1 MDNFHSF
8 GLKVFIYIPRCFT
21 QPLNGKIS
29 FQMSTTKMI
38 KIHLILL
45 LVDVLLAQDTS
56 SSSNQPLIPK
66 TNLSD
71 QAGMMETT
79 QVNSTLLQTPIPF
92 INTTDDAKKS
102 VPRKGTPGVIKA
114 RKGADPGSL
123 IEPVVITSTTTT
135 STAHPISIK
144 YHKPEV
150 ALEGVVTDDD
160 ALDQT
165 DYTALIVGLSLG
177 IALVLILAAV
187 TYWRMRDVWERR
199 QYKRV
204 DFLIDGLYTDT

>member
-1 MDNFHSF
+1 
-8 GLKVFIYIPRCFT
+8 
-21 QPLNGKIS
+21 
-29 FQMSTTKMI
+29 MSTTKMI

>member
-1 MDNFHSF
+1 
-8 GLKVFIYIPRCFT
+8 
-21 QPLNGKIS
+21 
-29 FQMSTTKMI
+29 MSMTKMI
-38 KIHLILL
+38 KIHLIIL

-56 SSSNQPLIPK
+56 STSNQPLIPR

-71 QAGMMETT
+71 QAGMVETT
-79 QVNSTLLQTPIPF
+79 QANSTPLQTPILF
-92 INTTDDAKKS
+92 VNTTDEAKKS

-123 IEPVVITSTTTT
+123 NEQVVITSTTTTT

-160 ALDQT
+160 ALDQP

>member
-1 MDNFHSF
+1 
-8 GLKVFIYIPRCFT
+8 
-21 QPLNGKIS
+21 
-29 FQMSTTKMI
+29 MSTTKMI

-56 SSSNQPLIPK
+56 STSNQPLIPK

-79 QVNSTLLQTPIPF
+79 QANSTLLQTPIPF

-123 IEPVVITSTTTT
+123 IEPVAIISTTTT